1 MAAAGFGREVAGAEG
16 VAAHFLLTASIA
28 PELAAEALL
37 DISAICWAA
46 GLGAAEG
53 VAVDVEA
60 QLWSAGKRCCGQNC
74 CLQC

>member
-46 GLGAAEG
+46 GLGAAE
-53 VAVDVEA
+53 
-60 QLWSAGKRCCGQNC
+60 
-74 CLQC
+74 